1 MIYLSPF
8 LNLIKAS
15 DVSGP
20 ITGAAAVALQ
30 RILESNLLGRSPHA
44 RRLGA

>member
-1 MIYLSPF
+1 MVYLAPF
-8 LNLIKAS
+8 LTMIKAP

-30 RILESNLLGRSPHA
+30 RILGSELMCE
-44 RRLGA
+44 